1 MMLKTFFLIFAI
13 LAFSGCTK
21 TVYVDRV
28 KYVDIPVK
36 CRVPSVECSTQG
48 KNDVE
53 IVSEMIRCIY
63 DLKEAAKVCK

>member
-1 MMLKTFFLIFAI
+1 MMLKIFFLIFVI

-28 KYVDIPVK
+28 KYVNIPVK
-36 CRVPSVECSTQG
+36 CDVPNVECSTQG